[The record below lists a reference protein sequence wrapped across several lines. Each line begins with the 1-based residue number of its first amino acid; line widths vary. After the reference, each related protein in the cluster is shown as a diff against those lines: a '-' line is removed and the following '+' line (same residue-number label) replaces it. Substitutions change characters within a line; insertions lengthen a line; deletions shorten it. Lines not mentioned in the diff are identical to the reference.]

1 MKKVEDEQ
9 NLSQEKFNN
18 QWLKLENY
26 LNETL
31 QHIQEKF
38 QNQIKDIRGKVE
50 NINSDYTQ
58 GKTKIDAQIIDVKN
72 NFSLQLQ
79 HLSNEIENMKTSIEK
94 YQKLDNLQ
102 SNFSELSNRVNET
115 DEKMNNYVKNIILIK
130 KLSVGLS
137 ALQEKVNQLEQYKLR
152 WLQ

>member
-1 MKKVEDEQ
+1 
-9 NLSQEKFNN
+9 
-18 QWLKLENY
+18 
-26 LNETL
+26 
-31 QHIQEKF
+31 
-38 QNQIKDIRGKVE
+38 
-50 NINSDYTQ
+50 
-58 GKTKIDAQIIDVKN
+58 
-72 NFSLQLQ
+72 
-79 HLSNEIENMKTSIEK
+79 MKTSIEK